1 MALVAAEAVVLGSP
15 VVGTLD
21 RSDRGMEDRWVV
33 ELQDQLVVVDVFH
46 RELEDQLDRLGR

>member
-21 RSDRGMEDRWVV
+21 RSDRGMEDRWGV